1 MTPPDATDGK
11 GPDRTAF
18 PQIRTVGTDGLLVS
32 FGEALSEP
40 ANRAALAF
48 RAAIEA
54 ADLPGLL
61 ETSASLVSAYLRF
74 DLCVSDHATMKA
86 ALEALLASQDWTS
99 APLPGGRK
107 LWRIPTVYG
116 TDLAPQLEEAAAVA
130 GLSPD
135 DAIASISNA
144 RVRVQ
149 TIGFAPG
156 MPYLGELPP
165 DWAIPRQTELTGQVP
180 AGGLCV
186 AIRQLVLFPVAT
198 PTGWRHIGQTAFP
211 LFRPDDPEPFAL
223 RPGDEAQFIP
233 VMAEQLAAMRNA
245 PDGGAAFEV
254 LP

>member
-1 MTPPDATDGK
+1 MTPPDATG
-11 GPDRTAF
+11 GTVPDRTAF

-74 DLCVSDHATMKA
+74 DLSVSDHATMQS
-86 ALEALLASQDWTS
+86 ALEALLASQDWTA

-116 TDLAPQLEEAAAVA
+116 TNLAPQLKEAAAVA

-165 DWAIPRQTELTGQVP
+165 DWAIPRQTELTGKVP
-180 AGGLCV
+180 TGGLGV

-211 LFRPDDPEPFAL
+211 LFRPDQAEPFAL
-223 RPGDEAQFIP
+223 RPGDEAQFVP
-233 VMAEQLAAMRNA
+233 VPAEQLTALRDA
-245 PDGGAAFEV
+245 PNGGATFEV